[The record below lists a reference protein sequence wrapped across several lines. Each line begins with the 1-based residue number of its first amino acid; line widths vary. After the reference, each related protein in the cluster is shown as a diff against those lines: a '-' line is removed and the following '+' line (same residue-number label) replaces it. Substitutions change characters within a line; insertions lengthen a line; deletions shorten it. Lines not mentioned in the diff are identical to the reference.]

1 MVREMSEQHFKEVIY
16 EPQWHHYVARI
27 TLNRPKAMN
36 AYTSNTLR
44 ELNKALEDAMWN
56 NSIQLMRARTQS

>member
-1 MVREMSEQHFKEVIY
+1 MVREMSEQHFKEVVY
-16 EPQWHHYVARI
+16 EPQWRHYVARI